1 MTVKPKSARGDWA
14 KQLRFDM
21 AFAEKSLCAR
31 GSVTA
36 MFIVHTKG
44 GGVQL
49 LVTPWEDDEEK
60 RRCCELVR
68 LWCIAHDAHALTFI
82 SEVWMRRDAE
92 DRVEAVMVAI
102 TWRDDAGERQ
112 TLFEAREITR
122 RANGKPDGLAPITT
136 DKDYTGPG
144 GRMVEVLPDW
154 APSPLEQATARALLS
169 RLGALFKRLIL
180 ESRGMEMDIP
190 QQAPL
195 ASEPDIETAAME
207 LLAPDQERQR

>member
-1 MTVKPKSARGDWA
+1 MTTKPKSAHGDWA

-21 AFAEKSLCAR
+21 AFAEKALCAS
-31 GSVTA
+31 GSLTA
-36 MFIVHTKG
+36 MFIVHTRG

-49 LVTPWEDDEEK
+49 LVTPWEDDDEEK

-82 SEVWMRRDAE
+82 SEVRMRRDAE

-122 RANGKPDGLAPITT
+122 RANGKPDGLAPMTT
-136 DKDYTGPG
+136 DKDYTGLG

-154 APSPLEQATARALLS
+154 APSPLEQASARASLS
-169 RLGALFKRLIL
+169 RLAALFKRLIL
-180 ESRGMEMDIP
+180 EKQGKGDGYSP
-190 QQAPL
+190 TS
-195 ASEPDIETAAME
+195 ASGVGA
-207 LLAPDQERQR
+207 

>member
-1 MTVKPKSARGDWA
+1 MTTKPKSAHGDWA

-21 AFAEKSLCAR
+21 GFAEKAVCASGSL
-31 GSVTA
+31 TA

-44 GGVQL
+44 GVEL

-82 SEVWMRRDAE
+82 SEVWIRRMQRHPRETDAEFEARRHAIQPRDAE
-92 DRVEAVMVAI
+92 DRLEAVMVCV
-102 TWRDDAGERQ
+102 TWRDAAGERQ

-122 RANGKPDGLAPITT
+122 GANGKPDGLAPITT

-154 APSPLEQATARALLS
+154 APSPLQQAAARTSLS

-180 ESRGMEMDIP
+180 ESR
-190 QQAPL
+190 L
-195 ASEPDIETAAME
+195 K
-207 LLAPDQERQR
+207 